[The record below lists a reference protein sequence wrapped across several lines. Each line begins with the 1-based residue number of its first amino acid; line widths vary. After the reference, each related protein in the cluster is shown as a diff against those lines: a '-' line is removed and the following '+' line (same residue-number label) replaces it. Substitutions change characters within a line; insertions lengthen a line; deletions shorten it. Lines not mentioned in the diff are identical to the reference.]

1 MLMKTPEN
9 IHELIA
15 KFFAGEEMTSLEKEL
30 FQEWKGEN
38 NAEYSKLAGLIK
50 LFDGLEPVINVNTSM
65 AWQRIDAKLESH
77 PKSAFKAMVAK
88 ITMIAA
94 SFLLLLGLSF
104 WLLQKEKVIRYKGS
118 DTQVVDV
125 ILPDGSSVNLFPKSN
140 LEYCF
145 KNNKRDV
152 VFVGKAFFEVKRD
165 TLHPFLVQIP
175 DVNVEVL
182 GTSFLI
188 DAIQPD
194 RSAVFVKDGV
204 VKVRA
209 YDQEEILKSNQK
221 VSLTKN
227 NALYRDTILNTAIFE
242 LRQPVIS
249 LSFNKTPLK
258 AVIEEIEKFYNVTI
272 ELRNI
277 PEGNMITTAFNE
289 NSIDEVMNELSSLC
303 HLKYAKI
310 SDRYFVFYT
319 ER

>member
-1 MLMKTPEN
+1 MRWLCE
-9 IHELIA
+9 
-15 KFFAGEEMTSLEKEL
+15 GV
-30 FQEWKGEN
+30 
-38 NAEYSKLAGLIK
+38 KLSTTVGM
-50 LFDGLEPVINVNTSM
+50 DGL
-65 AWQRIDAKLESH
+65 K
-77 PKSAFKAMVAK
+77 
-88 ITMIAA
+88 
-94 SFLLLLGLSF
+94 LLLDSADNQRKLLLDATRKLRQLSRSEKYASDYE
-104 WLLQKEKVIRYKGS
+104 LLRSVPGIGMITAMSLQKEEVIRYKGS

-152 VFVGKAFFEVKRD
+152 VLVGKAFFEVKRD

-194 RSAVFVKDGV
+194 WSAVFVKDGV
-204 VKVRA
+204 VKVCA

-221 VSLTKN
+221 VSLIKN

-242 LRQPVIS
+242 LEQPVIS
-249 LSFNKTPLK
+249 LSFNRTPLK
-258 AVIEEIEKFYNVTI
+258 AVIEEIEKSYNVTI

-277 PEGNMITTAFNE
+277 PEGNMITTAFYE

>member
-1 MLMKTPEN
+1 MKTPEN
-9 IHELIA
+9 INELIA
-15 KFFAGEEMTSLEKEL
+15 KFFAGEEMTSLEKEQ
-30 FQEWKGEN
+30 FQEWKKEN

-50 LFDGLEPVINVNTSM
+50 KFDSSEPVINVNTPM

-77 PKSAFKAMVAK
+77 PKSAFKAMFAK
-88 ITMIAA
+88 ISMIAA

-104 WLLQKEKVIRYKGS
+104 WLLQKEEEVIRYKGH

-125 ILPDGSSVNLFPKSN
+125 ILPDGSSVNLFPKST

-152 VFVGKAFFEVKRD
+152 VLVGKAFFEVKRD

-175 DVNVEVL
+175 DISVEVL

-188 DAIQPD
+188 DAALPD

-204 VKVRA
+204 VKVCA
-209 YDQEEILKSNQK
+209 YDQEAILKSNQK

-227 NALYRDTILNTAIFE
+227 NALRRDTILDTAIFE
-242 LRQPVIS
+242 LGQPVTS
-249 LSFNKTPLK
+249 LSFDRIPLK
-258 AVIEEIEKFYNVTI
+258 EVVEKVEKFYNVTI
-272 ELRNI
+272 ELRDI
-277 PEGNMITTAFNE
+277 PEGNVITTTFYENRINE
-289 NSIDEVMNELSSLC
+289 VLNELSSLC
-303 HLKYAKI
+303 HLKYDKI
-310 SDRYFVFYT
+310 SDRHFVFYT